1 MDIDK
6 IFGLF
11 EQSSDIP
18 LSAAEADTLFDIKN
32 TPVFW
37 LGMFK
42 KIIINSNSLYFQLS
56 TILPQNVNVHEIT
69 SGMVYN
75 RSWEF
80 ISKVDISKST
90 HLDAIKMY
98 SNNTFIKCF
107 DLAISYYEGL
117 EEYEK
122 CAHLKKI
129 QDKSRE
135 LANKA

>member
-11 EQSSDIP
+11 DQSSDTP
-18 LSAAEADTLFDIKN
+18 LTNSETETLFDLKN

-42 KIIINSNSLYFQLS
+42 KIITSSNSLYFQLN
-56 TILPQNVNVHEIT
+56 TILPQNVDVQGIT
-69 SGMVYN
+69 SSMIYT

-90 HLDAIKMY
+90 QRICK
-98 SNNTFIKCF
+98 
-107 DLAISYYEGL
+107 
-117 EEYEK
+117 
-122 CAHLKKI
+122 
-129 QDKSRE
+129 
-135 LANKA
+135 